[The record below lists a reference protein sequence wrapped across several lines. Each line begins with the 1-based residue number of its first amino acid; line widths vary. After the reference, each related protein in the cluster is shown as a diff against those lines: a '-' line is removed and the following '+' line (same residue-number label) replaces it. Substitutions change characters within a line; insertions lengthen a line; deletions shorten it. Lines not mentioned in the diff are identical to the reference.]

1 MAVEDADWFGIDK
14 LPLNSGL
21 VTIIG
26 ARGSG
31 KTALAEMI
39 VTGCDGV
46 PAVVWDG
53 DAPPTSSFL
62 MRARSHLGEGR
73 VRLVWGGGDE
83 ASRYLDGRDSGGLTS
98 FPRLRYL
105 SQQFVED
112 LCSAH
117 GPTDGLIAEVERVV
131 FEAHPHESRD
141 GALDFA
147 ELRKRRTQRFRQA
160 RAREAGA
167 ILQMS
172 QRISEEIEKERLV
185 GTVMNG
191 PRDWRAAPP
200 ASPMVSRR
208 KPARKAESSR
218 LSDLLLL
225 SPGPKRHRSL
235 FPDGRGVSRRDGT
248 TNGPD
253 RNQAGTPATGSD
265 SRPRSTIPRRKAGRS
280 VSSRNDE

>member
-1 MAVEDADWFGIDK
+1 MIPSRRRLPDRFSWVKGGVEFESLRQACIDPAGRVYVGPKPPTTTMPSQVISSMAVEDADWFGIDK

-160 RAREAGA
+160 RARSGGY
-167 ILQMS
+167 S
-172 QRISEEIEKERLV
+172 PDV
-185 GTVMNG
+185 
-191 PRDWRAAPP
+191 AA
-200 ASPMVSRR
+200 
-208 KPARKAESSR
+208 
-218 LSDLLLL
+218 
-225 SPGPKRHRSL
+225 H
-235 FPDGRGVSRRDGT
+235 
-248 TNGPD
+248 
-253 RNQAGTPATGSD
+253 Q
-265 SRPRSTIPRRKAGRS
+265 
-280 VSSRNDE
+280 